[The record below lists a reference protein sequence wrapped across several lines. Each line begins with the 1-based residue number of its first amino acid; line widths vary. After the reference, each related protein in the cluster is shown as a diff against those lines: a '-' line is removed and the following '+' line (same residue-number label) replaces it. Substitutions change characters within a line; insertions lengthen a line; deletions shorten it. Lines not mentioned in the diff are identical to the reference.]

1 MKRIKH
7 LLFALILALS
17 LAAPSSMPL
26 IGTVQTVSAAVKINT
41 ENVVLIKGQTK
52 QLKITGTTET
62 VKWTSSNKSVASVT
76 AKGKVTAKKK
86 GTALITAN
94 AGGTKYKC
102 KVTVQTPS
110 LSNKTA
116 SLTVGDAITLK
127 LNGTN
132 QKITWA
138 SSNNSVVTVNSQ
150 GKITAIKAGSATI
163 TATVLKKKYSCKVT
177 VKNKPAAENPQSGYV
192 WLSATGEKYHK
203 IPNCGKMNPNKARKV
218 TLAEAKAKGYT
229 ACSKCF

>member
-7 LLFALILALS
+7 LLFALILTLS
-17 LAAPSSMPL
+17 LAVPSSAPF
-26 IGTVQTVSAAVKINT
+26 IGTAQTVSAAVKISA
-41 ENVVLIKGQTK
+41 EDVVLIKGQTK
-52 QLKITGTTET
+52 QLKITGTSKT
-62 VKWTSSNKSVASVT
+62 VKWTSSNQSVASVT
-76 AKGKVTAKKK
+76 AKGKVKAKKK

-116 SLTVGDAITLK
+116 SLTAGDAITLK

-132 QKITWA
+132 QKIIWT
-138 SSNNSVVTVNSQ
+138 SSDNSVVTVNSQ

-163 TATVLKKKYSCKVT
+163 TATVLKKNYSCRIT

-203 IPNCGKMNPNKARKV
+203 IPNCGRMNPAKARKV
-218 TLAEAKAKGYT
+218 TLSEAKAKGYS